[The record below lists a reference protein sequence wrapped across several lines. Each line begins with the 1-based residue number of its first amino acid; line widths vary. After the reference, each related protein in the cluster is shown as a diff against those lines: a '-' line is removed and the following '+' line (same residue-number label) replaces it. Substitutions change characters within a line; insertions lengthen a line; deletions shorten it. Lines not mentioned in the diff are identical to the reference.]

1 MSWQE
6 CFCGR
11 GDYDPERYN
20 SCYECFMDR
29 RADYLS
35 CIWCGRWH
43 SPRFV
48 ACFNCRQLSNRDEAS
63 IALRQLILFRDNYR
77 CQRCDAREG
86 DSQYDPI
93 LGRDAFALLQVDHI
107 KPCAYGGTADEWN
120 LQVLCGVC
128 NRAKGAN
135 WFPGSEWAGMK
146 TRLCS
151 RYFLI
156 APTYFDTAER
166 ARFMDAVHTYRERGH
181 W

>member
-1 MSWQE
+1 MWQE
-6 CFCGR
+6 CPCGR
-11 GDYDPERYN
+11 GGYDPEQYS
-20 SCYECFMDR
+20 SCYQCFIDR

-48 ACFNCRQLSNRDEAS
+48 ACYHCRQSGDRDEAS
-63 IALRQLILFRDNYR
+63 IALRQLILHRDGHR

-86 DSQYDPI
+86 DPRYDPN
-93 LGRDAFALLQVDHI
+93 LDREVFASLQIDHI
-107 KPCAYGGTADEWN
+107 KPCARGGTADEWN

-128 NRAKGAN
+128 NRTKGAH
-135 WFPGSEWAGMK
+135 WSPSSEWADMK
-146 TRLCS
+146 TALCR

-156 APTYFDTAER
+156 APTYFGDAEHT
-166 ARFMDAVHTYRERGH
+166 RFLADVHRYRKQKT